1 MSEWLVNVRNLFFF
15 KRMPKPHV
23 ASKWKR
29 PSADADYEMEKDW
42 EGFVSPL
49 YWQDDDLSKYPTI
62 KQDLDDLDE
71 HLLPAF
77 WEFNQ
82 KAKHFQNRFYL
93 YQWIFMG
100 GALLTTLLG
109 ALTTYAYTREVDGG
123 MFANV
128 AGIMTAVV
136 SGITAYFNYVSDQG
150 SPQKRWAKTR
160 RLTEELRTNYYRY
173 LAHLQPYNEADRV
186 QQMRRMVISVRRKEI
201 DNG

>member
-1 MSEWLVNVRNLFFF
+1 MSWMSNVGNLFFL
-15 KRMPKPHV
+15 KRMPKVHIP
-23 ASKWKR
+23 SKWTA
-29 PSADADYEMEKDW
+29 PASADAYEQAKDW
-42 EGFVSPL
+42 EGFVSPV
-49 YWQDDDLSKYPTI
+49 YWKNDDLSKYPTI

-71 HLLPAF
+71 HLMPAF

-82 KAKHFQNRFYL
+82 RAKHFQNRFYF

-109 ALTTYAYTREVDGG
+109 ALTTYAYTLEADGG
-123 MFANV
+123 MFANI
-128 AGIMTAVV
+128 AGIMTALV

-173 LAHLQPYNEADRV
+173 LAHLQPYHEADRT
-186 QQMRRMVISVRRKEI
+186 QQLRKMVISVRRKEAN
-201 DNG
+201 DG